1 MTEVIIT
8 MAGFGRRFL
17 DAGYT
22 VPKYRIMAHD
32 RSLFSWSMISL
43 RSFIQDGAR
52 FTFVVREADDSADF
66 IREEASALRIA
77 RTAIVE
83 LDQPTDGQATTAMLA
98 ADRITRRDV
107 PMLIYNI
114 DTFVH
119 PDALP
124 ASGVRG
130 DGWIPCFDAAGD
142 AWSFAAA
149 DREGRISEVREK
161 VRISP
166 HATVGLYWFS
176 SFNGF
181 AAAYTQ
187 HYSNP
192 ANIEKGE
199 RYVAPVYNTLIASG
213 CKVFLH
219 NVPAQAVIPLGIP
232 ADVEAFLSSVPP
244 IL

>member
-22 VPKYRIMAHD
+22 VPKYRIIVHG

-43 RSFIQDGAR
+43 RSFIEEGAS
-52 FTFVVREADDSADF
+52 FTFVVRAADNSAEF
-66 IREEASALRIA
+66 IREEARALGIV
-77 RTAIVE
+77 RTSIVE
-83 LDQPTDGQATTAMLA
+83 LDQPTDGQATSAMLA
-98 ADRITRRDV
+98 ADHLSDRGA

-124 ASGVRG
+124 ASEVRG
-130 DGWIPCFDAAGD
+130 QGWIPCFEAEGD

-149 DREGRISEVREK
+149 DIEGRVSEVREK
-161 VRISP
+161 KRISP

-176 SFNGF
+176 SFNRF
-181 AAAYTQ
+181 AEAYAL
-187 HYSNP
+187 HYSDP
-192 ANIEKGE
+192 ANLEKGE
-199 RYVAPVYNTLIASG
+199 RYVAPIYNTLIASG
-213 CKVFLH
+213 GSVFLYI
-219 NVPAQAVIPLGIP
+219 VPTHAVIPLGIP
-232 ADVEAFLSSVPP
+232 ADVEAFISSTAPE
-244 IL
+244 L